1 MKNTI
6 KHQATRGSTWALG
19 ALAVLGGLWEV
30 IPELKVLLPPPVAAG
45 IAVVGL
51 VAKVIQ
57 GKVAK

>member
-1 MKNTI
+1 MKSSL

-30 IPELKVLLPPPVAAG
+30 VPELKTLLPPQIAAG

-57 GKVAK
+57 GKTSK